1 MAADSADKP
10 AAGRAAGQAA
20 PRKAAPEKATAGGA
34 APATAAQEAA
44 EPKPPAPAGGS
55 GGTWPEWTPPDLDFP
70 FLTREIDLDG
80 RGGSAQ
86 VSGGGTTGQTVEREL
101 REILGW
107 RPRAGDPKGF
117 LAALQQS
124 FTVTEVAGH
133 TEVAWKPRSYS
144 VEIQADL
151 GAITGAQASIYTRAK
166 NTLDQ
171 VLPLLDGLTPLRV
184 DFDPENVAAAKAIV
198 RSQLTELV
206 AELGV
211 SGGPRVLRVDQ
222 LFDFLLFIP
231 LQTAAVINR
240 TPPISRNPAGVNGSL
255 GLLRDRLG
263 LDRRFINTIDEEQ
276 DFTNFL
282 VVFDYVAGLFESWIA
297 QRSAFDRGSAT
308 DPFLGTQLVLLS
320 RDLEV
325 IAESVHEVEFAMD
338 SVFLGPA
345 ERQTLELTF
354 PKSANYPVLDPP
366 VNGSPPMFVSELL
379 GWVERFA
386 TEEGRQLIDEGGRQG
401 VVAFTPTIALLHSLV
416 RAAQVPPQDGMPD
429 AYKRPRVQRAL
440 AELATQLGNARAR
453 VEPFDEPVE
462 DGSARRSRDDR
473 PAVTRELPSGQ

>member
-20 PRKAAPEKATAGGA
+20 PRKAAPEKATAGSA
-34 APATAAQEAA
+34 VPETAAQEAA

-222 LFDFLLFIP
+222 LFDFLLFVP
-231 LQTAAVINR
+231 LQRAAVINR
-240 TPPISRNPAGVNGSL
+240 TPQISRDPADVNGSL
-255 GLLRDRLG
+255 GLLRNRLG

-282 VVFDYVAGLFESWIA
+282 IVLDHVAGLFESWTA
-297 QRSAFDRGSAT
+297 QRPFFVRGSGT
-308 DPFLGTQLVLLS
+308 DKTDQKAVPFLGTQLVLLS

-325 IAESVHEVEFAMD
+325 IVESVHEVEFAMD
-338 SVFLGPA
+338 SVFLGAA

-354 PKSANYPVLDPP
+354 PGVPDPLFNGKSP
-366 VNGSPPMFVSELL
+366 SPPMFVSELL

-386 TEEGRQLIDEGGRQG
+386 TEEGRRLIDEGGRQG
-401 VVAFTPTIALLHSLV
+401 VAAVTPTLELLRSLV
-416 RAAQVPPQDGMPD
+416 DAAQDQPQLPE
-429 AYKRPRVQRAL
+429 AYRRPRVRRAL
-440 AELATQLGNARAR
+440 HELAGQLENALNRAR
-453 VEPFDEPVE
+453 PIGEPDE
-462 DGSARRSRDDR
+462 DGSRGRSRDAR
-473 PAVTRELPSGQ
+473 N